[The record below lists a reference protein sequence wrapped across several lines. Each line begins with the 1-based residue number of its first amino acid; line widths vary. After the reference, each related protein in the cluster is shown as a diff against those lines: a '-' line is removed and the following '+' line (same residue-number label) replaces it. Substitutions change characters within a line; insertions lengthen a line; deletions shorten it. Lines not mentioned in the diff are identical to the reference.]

1 MILTSTL
8 TPSDVE
14 SIVNRI
20 SRENY
25 EGNLACG
32 PYAVMFG
39 APRFVKEMKDGRIR
53 LSFCLR
59 VRDCTKKGARRTFSG
74 KRWVSASWQA
84 HYDVMD
90 ALFRADSTAHL
101 KTGLA
106 TYEGRDDF
114 LAKAPDTYYH
124 NVGSMVNPMCIGDM
138 DV

>member
-8 TPSDVE
+8 DAWDVE
-14 SIVNRI
+14 CIVNRV

-32 PYAVMFG
+32 PYAVMYG
-39 APRFVKEMKDGRIR
+39 EPRLIKEMKDGRLR

-74 KRWVSASWQA
+74 KRWVGASWQA

-90 ALFRADSTAHL
+90 AIFQADPEAHL
-101 KTGLA
+101 KTGLE
-106 TYEGRDDF
+106 TYDGRTDF
-114 LAKAPDTYYH
+114 RVKAPDTYYH